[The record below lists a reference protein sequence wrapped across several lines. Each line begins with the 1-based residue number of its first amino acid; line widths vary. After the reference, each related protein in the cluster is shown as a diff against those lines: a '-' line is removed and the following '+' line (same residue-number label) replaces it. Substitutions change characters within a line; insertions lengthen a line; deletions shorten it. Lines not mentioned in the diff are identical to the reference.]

1 MRSRVSYRFQIDGI
15 REDGRNDAKTQ
26 RVDVNFFENGEK
38 KSCVFKRKRI
48 REDRALMRSGR
59 LKIMQTS
66 EWTCERTCHK
76 DKENTLL
83 KRTIISISQLQ
94 TPVKGVM
101 TFLKQTSILKPKL
114 VS

>member
-1 MRSRVSYRFQIDGI
+1 MRK
-15 REDGRNDAKTQ
+15 RNEWTRIFLETDL
-26 RVDVNFFENGEK
+26 
-38 KSCVFKRKRI
+38 KSCVFKRIWI
-48 REDRALMRSGR
+48 REDSALMRSGR
-59 LKIMQTS
+59 LIIMQTS

-76 DKENTLL
+76 DKESTLL

-114 VS
+114 VSQDVS